1 MAARKG
7 PTPAREGK
15 STLTPPPKKNT
26 PSLTTPLT
34 APNNQDGSTWWGAFD
49 FSSEPFDWGDDD
61 RVRPKHHPSELIVY
75 EMPVRCFTADASS
88 GVPRSRRGGWLGV
101 ADRADH
107 LESLGV
113 NAVELLPVFEY
124 DELEFRRWRNPREH
138 MTNVWGY
145 SHVSFFAPMSRFG
158 SAGAQRAGDPAASA
172 REFKQMVK
180 ELHARGIQVILDV
193 VYNHTAEL
201 DDANPYTISFR

>member
-1 MAARKG
+1 MADAAPRLSSLA
-7 PTPAREGK
+7 PTR
-15 STLTPPPKKNT
+15 TPLKQKKNQHQT
-26 PSLTTPLT
+26 KTK
-34 APNNQDGSTWWGAFD
+34 QDGSTWWGAFD
-49 FSSEPFDWGDDD
+49 FASDPFDWGDDD
-61 RVRPKHHPSELIVY
+61 LTRPRTPGQELVVY
-75 EMPVRCFTADASS
+75 EMPVRCFTADPSS
-88 GVPRSRRGGWLGV
+88 GVPSSRRGGWLGV

-107 LESLGV
+107 LQALGIT
-113 NAVELLPVFEY
+113 AVELLPVFEY

-145 SHVSFFAPMSRFG
+145 SHVSFFSPMARFG
-158 SAGAQRAGDPAASA
+158 SKKAQRAGDPSAAA

-201 DDANPYTISFR
+201 DDENPYTIHFR